1 MLCASVEDLAKN
13 AFLALPA
20 AEEGEK
26 QGVESRVLW
35 LGLPDFYRR

>member
-1 MLCASVEDLAKN
+1 MLCASVEDLPN